1 MPLEDIIQKERTIY
15 TPSAQE
21 IADSP
26 EEQEVKFKFH
36 VATYVALADMENRW
50 NATLDNLLDGK
61 PATGLIYADTGYGKT
76 STGAS
81 LWNYAEEKRLIAVPP
96 FMWNSLADL
105 LTATHGWIRYRLKN
119 TRPEFIQNLEEKYR
133 TVVAV
138 GEETLAQK
146 MSHEKRWS
154 VEQAQE
160 AIAFVKAEERFRG
173 ELSPLELLD
182 YLRFATKQVLAAGYD
197 GLLIL
202 PDEFQLFKNNPDT
215 AQNYDRLKQFIF
227 GIHSGENLPLGCIAF
242 TYNETFASIQESEY
256 NYLLARFTEPSGNLI
271 NLENLYGE
279 TEFARNL
286 WDKLGDLRQLTAS
299 EKTAI
304 DSDVLDALGQFLRHS
319 RARALMSGPRSV
331 VETFRR
337 AAHHYTEKN
346 RPYSLFN
353 FCEDYL
359 DGNLTYSSQ
368 HTEAAQMYIQIGAL
382 PAIQNNAE
390 RQKLVKLLCV
400 HPEGVSPELF
410 RKYGIPDPDRES
422 FIDTLLPQFVTT
434 KVIGPTLACYRDALL
449 GVDSLN
455 EILKKLKPFNPTDRE
470 VHRGATRAFHNHVF
484 PEIFTPRKQGAFLGW
499 MGMQDLKEN
508 WEGDCT
514 IDLIGTL
521 PSLREY
527 PNRTLTVSIST
538 KEFVS
543 TSETSETQLQSRFI
557 LDTTGSANNACYVT
571 PNGIEFRFDIQNS
584 INPQKIPEDIGK
596 LGDLFSPESITPLL
610 LLSILDFFDKEST
623 ISIVKGA
630 KQEVEVESLTSRI
643 RDELIRYFF
652 SPEVKESAV
661 ELFPELASV
670 LAGKSFVEGVLKVLI
685 QKQFP
690 DYHSV
695 AISKGW
701 HNQLGVYRDALNK
714 GNSLTVRHGIEP
726 IKGGPKLFNM
736 GQVAF
741 DNFLASVARNLLKVV
756 QTSGGNE
763 EQDIYFRLHP
773 FEEFLIK
780 QLEGSPKTILVDR
793 KQVNAVALSPL
804 YQEAQNLGYLEEEID
819 ALIETSQARRIADRK
834 DVAGTPYLYLVET
847 SIDFAGLKAN
857 LEDLEQIVAL
867 AKENDFTFKCE
878 SLSEAQTLV
887 HTTGIEDNEVQKDAL
902 QLWLNSAKK
911 DVEYKCAEWVK
922 TEYDSLKRKINEVE
936 ILRREV
942 PRVLEQATD
951 HPITEFSTI
960 LFQRGVQPKVKS
972 AYTQL
977 SENIRKIQVE
987 IQETCN
993 REIGMYES
1001 NQIPQ
1006 NAIATAGR
1014 LRGARARADTNM
1026 RRLEQDSKNAEELFH
1041 LFEQWRVLAHEI
1053 ARNGRL
1059 MADNAEDTA
1068 VQTFIARFDDVQRR
1082 IRQCLADNRMN
1093 LKEVLGNYGYFKT
1106 QIDEIQKEFDAFIGE
1121 KETVFIADKAK
1132 IEGELA
1138 RVVDTPHIDVRW
1150 SPSHREECRYEVRQ
1164 KVVEKLKRDVIDTAD
1179 NKIAHLKQDLLKP
1192 IEIYDVP
1199 DLLKDEAV
1207 QLRSDIEQLASEF
1220 QGVLRDLTSENVDIK
1235 LSQWVDELVSIREK
1249 GETIFEKWAEIEREL
1264 IRPRTELTPNAQ
1276 RLLDELTPQETNF
1289 TELIIRL
1296 LNDGSFTSTKDVLA
1310 CLEELYQGNWV
1321 NLTVR
1326 GR

>member
-15 TPSAQE
+15 TPLAQE

-50 NATLDNLLDGK
+50 NATLNNLLNGK

-81 LWNYAEEKRLIAVPP
+81 LWNYAEEKGLMAVPP

-105 LTATHGWIRYRLKN
+105 LTATHGWVRYRLKDR
-119 TRPEFIQNLEEKYR
+119 RPELIQDLEEKYR
-133 TVVAV
+133 AVVAV

-146 MSHEKRWS
+146 MSHEKHWS

-160 AIAFVKAEERFRG
+160 AIAFVKAEERFRE
-173 ELSPLELLD
+173 ELSPPELLD
-182 YLRFATKQVLAAGYD
+182 YLRFATKQVLASGYN

-227 GIHSGENLPLGCIAF
+227 GIHSGEELPLGCIAF

-279 TEFARNL
+279 TEFARDL

-299 EKTAI
+299 ERAAI

-359 DGNLTYSSQ
+359 AGNLTYSSQ
-368 HTEAAQMYIQIGAL
+368 HTEAAQVRIQIAAL
-382 PAIQNNAE
+382 PDIQNNVE

-410 RKYGIPDPDRES
+410 RKYGIPDSDREP
-422 FIDTLLPQFVTT
+422 FIDTLLPQYVTT
-434 KVIGPTLACYRDALL
+434 KVIGPTLACYRDDLL

-470 VHRGATRAFHNHVF
+470 VHRGTVRAFHKHVF
-484 PEIFTPRKQGAFLGW
+484 PEIFTPRKQGTLLGW
-499 MGMQDLKEN
+499 TGMQDSKEN
-508 WEGDCT
+508 WDGDCT
-514 IDLIGTL
+514 IDLIGTM

-527 PNRTLTVSIST
+527 PNRTLKVNVGTE
-538 KEFVS
+538 EFVS
-543 TSETSETQLQSRFI
+543 TPSTSETQLQSRFI
-557 LDTTGSANNACYVT
+557 LDTTGSTNNTCHVT
-571 PNGIEFRFDIQNS
+571 PNGIEFRFDIQKS

-610 LLSILDFFDKEST
+610 LLSVLDFFDKEST

-630 KQEVEVESLTSRI
+630 KQEVEVESLTTRI

-652 SPEVKESAV
+652 SSEVKESVV
-661 ELFPELASV
+661 ELSPELASV
-670 LAGKSFVEGVLKVLI
+670 PAGKSFVEGVLKVLI
-685 QKQFP
+685 LKQFP
-690 DYHSV
+690 DYHAV

-701 HNQLGVYRDALNK
+701 NNNLGAYRDALSK
-714 GNSLTVRHGIEP
+714 GNSLGEKRGIEP
-726 IKGGPKLFNM
+726 IKGGSKLFNM

-756 QTSGGNE
+756 QISGRRE
-763 EQDIYFRLHP
+763 EQDIYFILHP
-773 FEEFLIK
+773 FEELLIK
-780 QLEGSPKTILVDR
+780 RLENSPNTITVYE
-793 KQVNAVALSPL
+793 KQVNAAELSPL
-804 YQEAQNLGYLEEEID
+804 YQDAQNMGYLEEEIA
-819 ALIETSQARRIADRK
+819 ALIETLEARGIVDRK
-834 DVAGTPYLYLVET
+834 NLSGALHLYLVEKF
-847 SIDFAGLKAN
+847 IDFAEQKAKLGCLK
-857 LEDLEQIVAL
+857 QIVAL
-867 AKENDFTFKCE
+867 ARANGFNFECENLSAAQALAHTIDEND
-878 SLSEAQTLV
+878 
-887 HTTGIEDNEVQKDAL
+887 EVQKDAL
-902 QLWLNSAKK
+902 RLRLNSAEDDLKH
-911 DVEYKCAEWVK
+911 KCAEWVK
-922 TEYDSLKRKINEVE
+922 TEYDSLKRKINEME
-936 ILRREV
+936 TLRREV
-942 PRVLEQATD
+942 PRVLEQTTGY
-951 HPITEFSTI
+951 PITEFSTI
-960 LFQRGVQPKVKS
+960 LFQRSVQPEVKL
-972 AYTQL
+972 AYTKL
-977 SENIRKIQVE
+977 SENIRKMQVE
-987 IQETCN
+987 IRDLCN
-993 REIGMYES
+993 REIGTYQA
-1001 NQIPQ
+1001 NPTPQ
-1006 NAIATAGR
+1006 DAIETATR
-1014 LRGARARADTNM
+1014 LNKVRARIDTD
-1026 RRLEQDSKNAEELFH
+1026 RAELGQDGKNAEELFR
-1041 LFEQWRVLAHEI
+1041 LFEQWRVLASKIEHD
-1053 ARNGRL
+1053 RQL

-1068 VQTFIARFDDVQRR
+1068 VQNFIARLDDVQRL
-1082 IRQCLADNRMN
+1082 IRQRLADNRMD
-1093 LKEVLGNYGYFKT
+1093 LKDVLSNHEHFKT
-1106 QIDEIQKEFDAFIGE
+1106 QIDEIRKEFDAFIGE

-1138 RVVDTPHIDVRW
+1138 KVVDTPHIDVRW
-1150 SPSHREECRYEVRQ
+1150 NPKHPEECHHDVRQ
-1164 KVVEKLKRDVIDTAD
+1164 KAVEKLKRDVIDTAS
-1179 NKIAHLKQDLLKP
+1179 NKVAHLKQDLLKP

-1199 DLLKDEAV
+1199 DLLRDKAV
-1207 QLRSDIEQLASEF
+1207 QLRGDMEQFADEF
-1220 QGVLRDLTSENVDIK
+1220 QVIFRNLTSENVDAK
-1235 LSQWVDELVSIREK
+1235 LSEWVDELVSIRER
-1249 GETIFEKWAEIEREL
+1249 GEAIFEKWAEIERKL

-1276 RLLDELTPQETNF
+1276 RLLEELTPQETNF
-1289 TELIIRL
+1289 TELVIRL
-1296 LNDGSFTSTKDVLA
+1296 LNDRSFASTKDVLD